1 MGRVSITADTWSD
14 QSSNS
19 YLAVT
24 AHWVAVVEGTSA
36 LQLKSAL
43 ITFHRLRQGHT
54 GKELVKTMMYLL
66 DRAGIT
72 LNMRQRHSSGHRW
85 MLITLQGWAFYS

>member
-24 AHWVAVVEGTSA
+24 AHWVAAVEGTSA

-43 ITFHRLRQGHT
+43 IAFHCL
-54 GKELVKTMMYLL
+54 
-66 DRAGIT
+66 
-72 LNMRQRHSSGHRW
+72 
-85 MLITLQGWAFYS
+85 

>member
-1 MGRVSITADTWSD
+1 MGCVSITVDMWSD

-19 YLAVT
+19 YLVVT
-24 AHWVAVVEGTSA
+24 AYWVAAVEGTLA

-43 ITFHRLRQGHT
+43 ITFHRLQQGHT

-66 DRAGIT
+66 DRASIT
-72 LNMRQRHSSGHRW
+72 LNMRQQHSSGH
-85 MLITLQGWAFYS
+85 